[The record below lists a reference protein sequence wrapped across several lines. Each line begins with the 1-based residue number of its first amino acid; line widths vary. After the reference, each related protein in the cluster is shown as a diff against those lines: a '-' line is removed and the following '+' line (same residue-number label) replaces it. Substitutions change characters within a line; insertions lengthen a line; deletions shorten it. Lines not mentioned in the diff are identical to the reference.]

1 MTSLYFQN
9 LEDTTNLMIEEFCKK
24 LSVQY
29 NLDEKEVY
37 SLWTEKKVKD
47 SKVSIDEEKPKK
59 SSSKPADKKTEPEIK
74 NNEEK
79 PKKSSSK
86 PADKEEKTIPI
97 SGEKSSEITSEHIS
111 NPKTT
116 RDMLVAMCK
125 AKGIK
130 QSGKKNELVARLLES
145 ISSSNIN
152 NDVVD
157 PIKVTVP
164 KGTEKSVIKTIKPS
178 SLTIR
183 KNSAGNFEHFET
195 HLVFGLDKIV
205 YGTQTDIGVVDLTDS
220 DIENCRKFKFTYKI
234 PENLNNSK
242 SLNDIKVEEIDD
254 EEVDDEDIEE
264 VEEDV
269 DEEETIEEDQ

>member
-1 MTSLYFQN
+1 MTRLYFQN
-9 LEDTTNLMIEEFCKK
+9 LAATTNLMIEEFCKK

-47 SKVSIDEEKPKK
+47 STEEKSDKNKEEKPKT
-59 SSSKPADKKTEPEIK
+59 SSSKPAETE
-74 NNEEK
+74 N
-79 PKKSSSK
+79 
-86 PADKEEKTIPI
+86 KEEKTKPV

-130 QSGKKNELVARLLES
+130 QSGKKDELVARLLES

-152 NDVVD
+152 SDVV
-157 PIKVTVP
+157 PIKVTIP

-254 EEVDDEDIEE
+254 DDVDDEDIEE
-264 VEEDV
+264 VVEEID